1 MDCRYDHILIRYG
14 ELSLK
19 GKNRGNFIKT
29 LYEDV
34 RNALSAFPA
43 LAYRKEHD
51 RMYIYLNGEDPDAVC
66 DVVSRVFGISSL
78 SLAIKVKP
86 DMEEIKAAVLASI
99 DAAHPGTFKLAARRS
114 DKLFPVIS
122 DQINRICAGEILRN
136 TDWKVDVK
144 NPDVKIIVEVHKD
157 AAYIM
162 TKRIP
167 GAGGLPVGASGR
179 AMVLLSGGLD
189 SPVASWQV
197 MKRGIRI
204 EAVHFAAP
212 PYTSQAARDK
222 VLTLAGLVAPY
233 QGEVLLHVVPFT
245 QLQLAIYQHCDE
257 SYAITIM
264 RRMMLR
270 IAAGLAEKRHCQAIA
285 TGESVGQV
293 ASQTLES
300 MVCINA
306 VTTTP
311 VLRPCACMDKVEI
324 IRIAEQIGTYET
336 SILPFEDCC
345 TIFTPKAPVT
355 KPRLDKCERFES
367 RWDWQSQV
375 QACIDHAEKL
385 RIRPGYVPEEPA
397 APAAGCVLEE
407 ALTTASQD
415 PATPQENSALRDEDL
430 F

>member
-167 GAGGLPVGASGR
+167 GAG
-179 AMVLLSGGLD
+179 
-189 SPVASWQV
+189 
-197 MKRGIRI
+197 
-204 EAVHFAAP
+204 VH
-212 PYTSQAARDK
+212 
-222 VLTLAGLVAPY
+222 
-233 QGEVLLHVVPFT
+233 
-245 QLQLAIYQHCDE
+245 
-257 SYAITIM
+257 
-264 RRMMLR
+264 
-270 IAAGLAEKRHCQAIA
+270 
-285 TGESVGQV
+285 
-293 ASQTLES
+293 
-300 MVCINA
+300 
-306 VTTTP
+306 
-311 VLRPCACMDKVEI
+311 
-324 IRIAEQIGTYET
+324 
-336 SILPFEDCC
+336 
-345 TIFTPKAPVT
+345 
-355 KPRLDKCERFES
+355 
-367 RWDWQSQV
+367 
-375 QACIDHAEKL
+375 
-385 RIRPGYVPEEPA
+385 
-397 APAAGCVLEE
+397 
-407 ALTTASQD
+407 
-415 PATPQENSALRDEDL
+415 
-430 F
+430 